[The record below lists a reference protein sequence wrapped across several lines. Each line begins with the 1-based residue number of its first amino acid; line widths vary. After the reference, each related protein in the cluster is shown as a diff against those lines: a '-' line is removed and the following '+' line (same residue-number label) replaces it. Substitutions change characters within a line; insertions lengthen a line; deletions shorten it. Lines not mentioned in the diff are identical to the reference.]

1 MNRVL
6 ASVRHTGA
14 REGCHQGWGGSAI
27 ALHWG
32 TIVTR
37 IVRTW
42 ARSAPAELTHSSA
55 DAFLPDLVVAPV
67 RPAANTDAQGE
78 ALPPHESLCE
88 APVISIVLGS
98 MNRFDL
104 LRRAVESAR
113 TELRDVEG
121 EIIVVDGGST
131 DGSAEWL
138 LRQHDVITIIQKNRF
153 EAGGRALRKRSWGGF
168 MNMGFRAAAG
178 RHVLMISDDCLLAPG
193 AVTAAFARI
202 EEAEAAGLKVGACA
216 FYFRNWPEEDRYYV
230 QRTIGGNLMVNH
242 GLYSKEALEAV
253 GYADERSYVFYK
265 ADTDLSLRIWRA
277 GFAIIDSPGSIC
289 EHYIGVAEALRASN
303 NAVMDYDR
311 EQMRRLWPDLVSKA
325 AVSKM
330 GKVFLDRAP
339 GPQAEAAWGELRRRE
354 QASLEV
360 ASSK

>member
-1 MNRVL
+1 MGSGRLRVP
-6 ASVRHTGA
+6 AIS
-14 REGCHQGWGGSAI
+14 CHHVWGGFAI
-27 ALHWG
+27 ARRWG

-42 ARSAPAELTHSSA
+42 TGSAPPEPGHDSA

-67 RPAANTDAQGE
+67 RPAANKDSQNA
-78 ALPPHESLCE
+78 AFPRHESLCE
-88 APVISIVLGS
+88 SPAISIVLGS

-104 LRRAVESAR
+104 LRKAVESAR
-113 TELRDVEG
+113 TELRDVDG

-153 EAGGRALRKRSWGGF
+153 EKGGRSFRKRSWGGF

-193 AVTAAFARI
+193 AVTAALARI

-253 GYADERSYVFYK
+253 GYADEQSYVFYK

-289 EHYIGVAEALRASN
+289 EHYIGAAEAMRASN
-303 NAVMDYDR
+303 NAVMEYDR

-330 GKVFLDRAP
+330 GKVFLDRTP
-339 GPQAEAAWGELRRRE
+339 GPQAESAWGELRRRE
-354 QASLEV
+354 QASLAV

>member
-1 MNRVL
+1 MRWGKIVTKL
-6 ASVRHTGA
+6 VHA
-14 REGCHQGWGGSAI
+14 WGGSPP
-27 ALHWG
+27 LEVMG
-32 TIVTR
+32 DTGK
-37 IVRTW
+37 
-42 ARSAPAELTHSSA
+42 
-55 DAFLPDLVVAPV
+55 AFLPDLVVGPV
-67 RPAANTDAQGE
+67 RPAARRADAPA
-78 ALPPHESLCE
+78 ALPPHESLCP

-98 MNRFDL
+98 LNRFDL
-104 LRRAVESAR
+104 LRKAIESAR
-113 TELRDVEG
+113 SELRDIEG

-138 LRQHDVITIIQKNRF
+138 MRQADVVTIIQKNRF
-153 EAGGRALRKRSWGGF
+153 EKAGRSFRKRSWGGF

-193 AVTAAFARI
+193 AVSAARARI
-202 EEAEAAGLKVGACA
+202 AEAEASGVKVGACA

-253 GYADERSYVFYK
+253 GYADEHSYVFYK

-289 EHYIGVAEALRASN
+289 EHYVGIAEKLRESN

-311 EQMRRLWPDLVSKA
+311 EQMRRLWPNLVTKA
-325 AVSKM
+325 CVSKM
-330 GKVFLDRAP
+330 GKVFLDRTP
-339 GPQAEAAWGELRRRE
+339 GPQAVAAWSDMRKREL
-354 QASLEV
+354 ASLEV
-360 ASSK
+360 ARPK

>member
-1 MNRVL
+1 MGSAFV
-6 ASVRHTGA
+6 T
-14 REGCHQGWGGSAI
+14 GWGS
-27 ALHWG
+27 LM
-32 TIVTR
+32 TR
-37 IVRTW
+37 IVDTG
-42 ARSAPAELTHSSA
+42 AGSASPKAFHGSTG
-55 DAFLPDLVVAPV
+55 DFLPDLGVSPLRPVVTSNAV
-67 RPAANTDAQGE
+67 GE
-78 ALPPHESLCE
+78 AFTPHETLC
-88 APVISIVLGS
+88 APPVVSIVLGS
-98 MNRFDL
+98 MNRFEL
-104 LRRAVESAR
+104 LQKAVESVR
-113 TELRDVEG
+113 SELRAVDG

-131 DGSAEWL
+131 DGAAEWL
-138 LRQHDVITIIQKNRF
+138 LRQNDVITIIQKNRF
-153 EAGGRALRKRSWGGF
+153 EKGGRSLRKRSWGGF

-193 AVTAAFARI
+193 ALTAALARTK
-202 EEAEAAGLKVGACA
+202 EAEAAGLKVGACA

-253 GYADERSYVFYK
+253 GYADEQSYVFYK

-303 NAVMDYDR
+303 NAVMNYDR
-311 EQMRRLWPDLVSKA
+311 EQMRRLWPDLVSKE

-339 GPQAEAAWGELRRRE
+339 GPHAEVTWGELRLRE
-354 QASLEV
+354 QASLKVGTAE
-360 ASSK
+360 

>member
-1 MNRVL
+1 M
-6 ASVRHTGA
+6 
-14 REGCHQGWGGSAI
+14 WGGTAI
-27 ALHWG
+27 ALRWG
-32 TIVTR
+32 NIVKH

-42 ARSAPAELTHSSA
+42 AQSAPAEPTYGSA

-67 RPAANTDAQGE
+67 RPPARADAQSV
-78 ALPPHESLCE
+78 ALPPHESLCG
-88 APVISIVLGS
+88 APAISIVLGS

-104 LRRAVESAR
+104 LRKAIESAR
-113 TELRDVEG
+113 AELHEVDG

-138 LRQHDVITIIQKNRF
+138 LRQGDVITIIQKNRF
-153 EAGGRALRKRSWGGF
+153 EKGDRSFRKRSWGGF

-193 AVTAAFARI
+193 AVTAALVRI
-202 EEAEAAGLKVGACA
+202 AEAEAAGLKVGACA

-253 GYADERSYVFYK
+253 GYADEHSYVFYK
-265 ADTDLSLRIWRA
+265 ADTDLSLRIWHA

-289 EHYIGVAEALRASN
+289 EHYVGVAEKLRESN
-303 NAVMDYDR
+303 NAVMYYDR
-311 EQMRRLWPDLVSKA
+311 EQMRRLWPDLVSKS

-330 GKVFLDRAP
+330 GKAFLDTAP
-339 GPQAEAAWGELRRRE
+339 GPQADNAWAEIRRRE
-354 QASLEV
+354 QTSLEV
-360 ASSK
+360 ARPK